1 MAQVADYTIANDSGA
16 NVRADLNNVFA
27 AIQSLNSGSSDPAH
41 SATVANM
48 LVVNTTSNLLKIV
61 NASNNGFI
69 TIGNVTQANLGLAP
83 LAGATFTGKVTHNYT
98 SSLNLPA
105 GTTAQRDGSPAVGMF
120 RYNSPLNVF
129 EGYKNTGWGEIGG
142 GGGAT
147 GGGSEAIF
155 HENENQ
161 MDQDYTI
168 GDGTANINAG
178 VFGPLTIN
186 ATLTIPATSVLSI
199 V

>member
-1 MAQVADYTIANDSGA
+1 MAQVSDYTINNDSGA

-27 AIQSLNSGSSDPAH
+27 AIQSLNSGSSDP
-41 SATVANM
+41 SGTQVAFQ
-48 LVVNTTSNLLKIV
+48 LSVNTTSNLLKLR
-61 NASNNGFI
+61 NASNNGYI

-83 LAGATFTGKVTHNYT
+83 LAGATFTGKVTHNYLT
-98 SSLNLPA
+98 SVRMPQGDTSE
-105 GTTAQRDGSPAVGMF
+105 RGSSANGDF
-120 RYNSPLNVF
+120 RYNNETHKF
-129 EGYKNTGWGEIGG
+129 EGYQNGAWGDIGGG

>member
-1 MAQVADYTIANDSGA
+1 MAQVANYVIDNDSGA

-27 AIQSLNSGSSDPAH
+27 AIQSLNSGSSDP
-41 SATVANM
+41 SGTQVAFQ
-48 LVVNTTSNLLKIV
+48 LSVNTTSNLLKLR
-61 NASNNGFI
+61 NASNNGYI

-83 LAGATFTGKVTHNYT
+83 LAGATFTGKVTHNYLT
-98 SSLNLPA
+98 SVRMPQGDTSE
-105 GTTAQRDGSPAVGMF
+105 RGSSANGDF
-120 RYNSPLNVF
+120 RYNNETHKF
-129 EGYKNTGWGEIGG
+129 EGYQNGAWGDIGG

-168 GDGTANINAG
+168 GNGTANINAG

>member
-83 LAGATFTGKVTHNYT
+83 LAGATFTGKVTHNYVT
-98 SSLNLPA
+98 SVRMPA
-105 GTTAQRDGSPAVGMF
+105 GSTSDRGTSANGDF
-120 RYNSPLNVF
+120 RYNTSTHKF
-129 EGYKNTGWGEIGG
+129 EGYQNGNWGDIGG

-186 ATLTIPATSVLSI
+186 ATLTIPSTSVLSI

>member
-1 MAQVADYTIANDSGA
+1 MAQVSDYTINNDSGA

-61 NASNNGFI
+61 NGSNNGFI

-83 LAGATFTGKVTHNYT
+83 LAGATFTGKVTHNYLT
-98 SSLNLPA
+98 SVRMPQGDTSE
-105 GTTAQRDGSPAVGMF
+105 RGSSANGDF
-120 RYNSPLNVF
+120 RYNNETHKF
-129 EGYKNTGWGEIGG
+129 EGYQNGAWGDIGG

-168 GDGTANINAG
+168 GNGTANINAG